1 METKLTSATKE
12 VIISS
17 ERSTVLIG
25 ERINPTG
32 KKKLTKA
39 LQNGD
44 PGFVRKEALA
54 QVEAGADV
62 LDINV
67 GALGVD
73 EVGLL
78 PQVVKIMMDTVDVP
92 LCLDSANPAAL
103 EAALKVYRG
112 KPLVN
117 SVTGQERSLKKILPL
132 VKGYGAAVIGLTMD
146 DKGIPDDVDQRVAI
160 AHKIVGKAE
169 AMGIPRRDVIIDCL
183 ALAVGANTKTGL
195 VVIEAIRQVKAELRV
210 NLTLGVSNI
219 SFGLP
224 DRNLL
229 NSTFITIAITM
240 GVNCP
245 IVDVAKMRPA
255 ILAADLILD
264 HDRYAMRYIKAYQQ
278 RQSEGKQDKSSSE

>member
-12 VIISS
+12 VVISS
-17 ERSTVLIG
+17 KRSTVLIG

-44 PGFVRKEALA
+44 LGFVRKEALA

-78 PQVVKIMMDTVDVP
+78 PQVVQIVMDTVDVP

-112 KPLVN
+112 KPLIN

-132 VKGYGAAVIGLTMD
+132 IKGYGAAVIGLTMD

-183 ALAVGANTKTGL
+183 ALAVGANTKTGPR
-195 VVIEAIRQVKAELRV
+195 VIEAIRRVKAELRV

-264 HDRYAMRYIKAYQQ
+264 HDGYAMRYIKAYQQ